1 MLRSTAI
8 DDVQT
13 ALQLTQ
19 QRLINRL
26 STHPFLVSC
35 REGRASLEALKRLL
49 VQQGLYSSHF
59 TRYLCALMANLSSND
74 QVLELAENLFEEL
87 GLAPDSPTPHYIL
100 YRDMLNAFDLRLDDA
115 EPTSGTRQLIN
126 AMYAHCRSGDPAV
139 GLGALCIGA
148 EGLVPSLYADYVKG
162 FEAHGINR
170 DTIQFFYLHIACDDE
185 HALTLSRMMAEQV
198 AKEPQSM
205 ERILLASETLVNA
218 RLGFLDDVASAS
230 VTEEMVATA
239 AV

>member
-230 VTEEMVATA
+230 VTEEMVAAA